1 MSRFPTDFMF
11 QLTAEEF
18 ADLQKHIEEV
28 NNDSVSLRSQIATLK
43 KRGKHRKYLPYVFT
57 EQGIAM
63 LSGLLN
69 SEIAINM
76 NIAIMRAFVEIRK
89 MVIKHDDLS
98 RRLIELREEVQQRLG
113 VHDAQLSS
121 IYDAIENLLDG
132 GTAERKWAERE
143 RIGFQKPLNP

>member
-1 MSRFPTDFMF
+1 MF